1 MNEKLPWY
9 KRLVNF
15 LRDVRS
21 ELKRVTWPSKQEVYG
36 TTVIVIITVFFF
48 GFYLFFVDVLF
59 SWIIAQIK
67 LLIG

>member
-15 LRDVRS
+15 LKDVRS

-36 TTVIVIITVFFF
+36 TTVIVIITLFFF